1 MSALPNNAKFVV
13 KKYQYEKR
21 YLNDNSEEED
31 EDYENEDD
39 DEYEEFEAPKKSA
52 KVSLGDFIEE
62 NGRFEKEFSISDFLQ
77 SSTLTLTELQNSKLN
92 GSNLEELVVD
102 CQRNQQ
108 RALDLIEKGAVSED
122 QMAQLLQLLDN
133 LNSVLL

>member
-21 YLNDNSEEED
+21 YLNDNSEDE
-31 EDYENEDD
+31 EDYEG
-39 DEYEEFEAPKKSA
+39 DEYEEFEAPRKGG
-52 KVSLGDFIEE
+52 KVSLGDFMGE
-62 NGRFEKEFSISDFLQ
+62 NERFAEQEFSVPHFLE
-77 SSTLTLTELQNSKLN
+77 SSSIILTELKNSRLN
-92 GSNLEELVVD
+92 GSNLEELVVN
-102 CQRNQQ
+102 CQHNQQ

-122 QMAQLLQLLDN
+122 HMAQLLQLLDN